1 MGRNSRG
8 LSSVATEILRSRAM
22 KKKKTEVAILGVE
35 GPHFRFFCW
44 RIKFCPFCLMP
55 SIERIKK

>member
-1 MGRNSRG
+1 MTKNKK
-8 LSSVATEILRSRAM
+8 EIYLA
-22 KKKKTEVAILGVE
+22 GVE

-44 RIKFCPFCLMP
+44 RIEFCPFCLMP